1 VQCGNE
7 RHAGGA
13 LKGFPGFLTW
23 INGRRSHSTIDEN
36 GINKKN
42 LRRLIS
48 IVNLAKPFRVFLQQ
62 VESRKIRRNDL
73 NTVQRFRRGMNMLT
87 ATIDAF
93 QTPSAQTPPAARF
106 NVGDVVTLKEGGSRM
121 TVTYAGP
128 VALNPGDWLICEW
141 FDEHGELRREMFS
154 PASVRTEPRSI
165 PAGSVRWN
173 RMSRAA

>member
-1 VQCGNE
+1 
-7 RHAGGA
+7 
-13 LKGFPGFLTW
+13 
-23 INGRRSHSTIDEN
+23 
-36 GINKKN
+36 
-42 LRRLIS
+42 
-48 IVNLAKPFRVFLQQ
+48 
-62 VESRKIRRNDL
+62 
-73 NTVQRFRRGMNMLT
+73 MNMLT

-93 QTPSAQTPPAARF
+93 QTPPTAQF

-154 PASVRTEPRSI
+154 PASVRAEPRSI
-165 PAGSVRWN
+165 PAGSVLWN